1 MDKEI
6 LIIFSSFANL
16 LLGAIVYRKERKA
29 LNASFFLFAISISLW
44 SMALFFYTHP
54 LLLSALEWIKI
65 TYFFSSIIVITGLRF
80 VAVFADVNRDRIKRL
95 MRWYLA
101 LITPLIFILFF
112 TNLWV
117 KDVITV
123 SSGFHTLTGPAYLLF
138 AILIGFYTFLC
149 FNPLYQK
156 YRASTGTQKLQF
168 RYIFMGFVLF
178 GIPAFVVDVFLP
190 ISIGTSQYFWMSPL
204 FSFFLV
210 AFTTLAIL
218 RYHLFEVRVIMTE
231 ILVVVMGSVLL
242 ALTFFM
248 ETTRLKLLT
257 LSAFLLFCIF
267 GYLLIKTTHIE
278 IRRREEMEKLTKR
291 LRKAYKNI
299 KDLSQMKT
307 EFLKVVG
314 HQLRTPVSIIRG
326 LVSMLEEGGVSRD
339 KEKKYIGELYL
350 TSERLTTILEDILV
364 AQRLVAEEYKVE
376 PAPCDAAELL
386 KNITEQFEPM
396 AAKKHLKLIIE
407 SPKEKIFKLSMDE
420 ETVEKIVSRLVDN
433 AILYT
438 SVERGGKKEIVISF
452 NTSKEGRKK
461 FIAIS
466 VQDSGIGL
474 NEHDKKNLFKL
485 FFRGKRAVYVRPNG
499 SGLGLFIVKK
509 LAEAHGGRIKVESKG
524 RGKGSTFT
532 LILPV

>member
-1 MDKEI
+1 
-6 LIIFSSFANL
+6 
-16 LLGAIVYRKERKA
+16 
-29 LNASFFLFAISISLW
+29 
-44 SMALFFYTHP
+44 
-54 LLLSALEWIKI
+54 
-65 TYFFSSIIVITGLRF
+65 
-80 VAVFADVNRDRIKRL
+80 
-95 MRWYLA
+95 
-101 LITPLIFILFF
+101 
-112 TNLWV
+112 
-117 KDVITV
+117 
-123 SSGFHTLTGPAYLLF
+123 
-138 AILIGFYTFLC
+138 
-149 FNPLYQK
+149 
-156 YRASTGTQKLQF
+156 
-168 RYIFMGFVLF
+168 
-178 GIPAFVVDVFLP
+178 
-190 ISIGTSQYFWMSPL
+190 
-204 FSFFLV
+204 
-210 AFTTLAIL
+210 
-218 RYHLFEVRVIMTE
+218 
-231 ILVVVMGSVLL
+231 
-242 ALTFFM
+242 
-248 ETTRLKLLT
+248 
-257 LSAFLLFCIF
+257 
-267 GYLLIKTTHIE
+267 
-278 IRRREEMEKLTKR
+278 MEKLTKR